1 MQPLL
6 ESSVYITK
14 VGELVKSKECS
25 TSLLGSLSV
34 SLSSFSSSGSF
45 QPYQPSLPHM
55 VGLEVTLKFERRH
68 ISGFMFLILR
78 DKFFSKS
85 LVKRGI
91 SRARSPSDDQEY
103 LSDSQWAN
111 IESVES
117 VKSYPGEDGSLQK
130 ISNQNPE
137 NAPGTY
143 SVQFSNKVRETVQT
157 EEKLY
162 F

>member
-1 MQPLL
+1 MQPL
-6 ESSVYITK
+6 VYIK

-34 SLSSFSSSGSF
+34 SLSSFFFSRSF

-55 VGLEVTLKFERRH
+55 VGVTRNFERRH

-85 LVKRGI
+85 WVKKRI

-111 IESVES
+111 IESIES
-117 VKSYPGEDGSLQK
+117 VKSYPGETESLQK
-130 ISNQNPE
+130 KSSQHFE
-137 NAPGTY
+137 NAPGTCT
-143 SVQFSNKVRETVQT
+143 VQFSNKSPGNSSNG
-157 EEKLY
+157 
-162 F
+162 

>member
-1 MQPLL
+1 MQPLVK
-6 ESSVYITK
+6 SSVYITI
-14 VGELVKSKECS
+14 VGELVKSKECL

-34 SLSSFSSSGSF
+34 SLSSFSSSRSF

-55 VGLEVTLKFERRH
+55 VGVTRNFEMRH

-85 LVKRGI
+85 WVKKRI
-91 SRARSPSDDQEY
+91 SRVRSPSDDQEY

-111 IESVES
+111 IESLES
-117 VKSYPGEDGSLQK
+117 VKSYPGEEGSLQK

-143 SVQFSNKVRETVQT
+143 SVQFNNKSPGNSSNGGKT
-157 EEKLY
+157 
-162 F
+162 

>member
-1 MQPLL
+1 MQPLV
-6 ESSVYITK
+6 EFSVYITK

-25 TSLLGSLSV
+25 TSLPGSLSV
-34 SLSSFSSSGSF
+34 SLSSFSSSRSF

-55 VGLEVTLKFERRH
+55 VGVTRNFERRH

-85 LVKRGI
+85 WVKKRI